1 MPTPYGDITTTQ
13 DWLQPAEDED
23 DEEMAEDVAA
33 FDKAM
38 EIVKEEDAELLKK
51 LAEGPTN
58 DL

>member
-1 MPTPYGDITTTQ
+1 MPTPYGEITTTQ
-13 DWLQPAEDED
+13 DWLQPAVED

-38 EIVKEEDAELLKK
+38 EELKEEQD
-51 LAEGPTN
+51 